1 MIYELLKAS
10 TLNVIM
16 KMYFLWAHY
25 VDNYSKN
32 TWFEILCLKYLWTI
46 KNDIRSLRY
55 IFRCFVEG
63 GCQEI
68 LSYSEKLPE
77 NEPKNNM
84 HFCVKTLKLDN
95 IPLIRY
101 KMIWSQHV
109 QVIKQHIRLYQL
121 QLWIYSKNKKLPF
134 LLMSPE

>member
-10 TLNVIM
+10 TFNVIM

-68 LSYSEKLPE
+68 LLYSEKLPE
-77 NEPKNNM
+77 NEPKKKHALLCKNP
-84 HFCVKTLKLDN
+84 KTG
-95 IPLIRY
+95 
-101 KMIWSQHV
+101 
-109 QVIKQHIRLYQL
+109 
-121 QLWIYSKNKKLPF
+121 
-134 LLMSPE
+134 